1 MEPIILTAAITGAET
16 TRKDQPNLPITPQEQ
31 AQEAKACFEA
41 GARVVH
47 LHVREDDGSPTQRM
61 ERFKESISAI
71 RKAVPEMII
80 QISTGGAV
88 GEPFENRLA
97 PLALKPD
104 MGTLNAGTL
113 NFGNEIFINHPNDI
127 IRLAEAFKEYGVVPE
142 VEVYESGM
150 IDIVAKLIKQGA
162 IVHTPLHLQFV
173 LGVPGGMS
181 GKPKNLLYMMEHLK
195 EEIPTATWA
204 VAGIGRWHLPT
215 AMMALVSGGH
225 IRCGFEDNIFYHK
238 GIVADSN
245 AQLVARIARIA
256 KEIGRPIA
264 TPQQARDILALPN
277 VATDNLSVG
286 LSMADGTSATTKRV

>member
-1 MEPIILTAAITGAET
+1 MNELILTAAITGAET
-16 TRKDQPNLPITPQEQ
+16 TRKDQPNLPISPTEQ
-31 AQEAKACFEA
+31 AKEAKACFLA

-47 LHVREDDGSPTQRM
+47 LHVRDDEGNPTQSLD
-61 ERFKESISAI
+61 RFRDSINAI
-71 RKAVPEMII
+71 RDAVPEMII

-88 GEPFENRLA
+88 GEPFEKRLA

-113 NFGNEIFINHPNDI
+113 NFGDEIFVNHPQDI
-127 IRLAEAFKEYGVVPE
+127 VRLAEAFKEFGVVPE

-150 IDIVAKLIKQGA
+150 IDVVGKLVKKGI
-162 IVHTPLHLQFV
+162 ITHTPLHMQFV

-181 GKPKNLLYMMEHLK
+181 GKPKNLLYMQEHLA

-215 AMMALVSGGH
+215 AMLALVSGGH

-256 KEIGRPIA
+256 EEIGRPLA
-264 TPQQARDILALPN
+264 TPAQAREILALP
-277 VATDNLSVG
+277 AL
-286 LSMADGTSATTKRV
+286 

>member
-16 TRKDQPNLPITPQEQ
+16 TRKDQPNLPITPEEQ
-31 AQEAKACFEA
+31 AREAKACFEA
-41 GARVVH
+41 GARVIH
-47 LHVREDDGSPTQRM
+47 LHVREDDGSPTQRLQ
-61 ERFKESISAI
+61 RFKESIEAI
-71 RKAVPEMII
+71 RQAAPEVIV

-113 NFGNEIFINHPNDI
+113 NFGDEIFMNHPKDI

-150 IDIVAKLIKQGA
+150 IDVVAKLVKKEI
-162 IVHTPLHLQFV
+162 IVHHPLHIQFV

-181 GKPKNLLYMMEHLK
+181 GKPKNLLYMAEHLA
-195 EEIPTATWA
+195 EEIPSATWA

-215 AMMALVSGGH
+215 AMLAMVMGGH
-225 IRCGFEDNIFYHK
+225 IRCGFEDNIYYHK

-245 AQLVARIARIA
+245 AQLVARLARIA
-256 KEIGRPIA
+256 GEIGRPIA
-264 TPQQARDILALPN
+264 TPEQARAILALPN
-277 VATDNLSVG
+277 
-286 LSMADGTSATTKRV
+286 K

>member
-16 TRKDQPNLPITPQEQ
+16 TRKDQPNLPITPKEQ
-31 AQEAKACFEA
+31 AADAKACFAA

-47 LHVREDDGSPTQRM
+47 LHVREDDGSPTQRL
-61 ERFKESISAI
+61 ERFRDSINAI
-71 RKAVPEMII
+71 RDAVPEMII

-88 GEPFENRLA
+88 GEPFEKRLA
-97 PLALKPD
+97 PLSLKPD

-113 NFGNEIFINHPNDI
+113 NFGSDIFINHPQDI
-127 IRLAEAFKEYGVVPE
+127 IRLAEAFKDFGVVPE

-150 IDIVAKLIKQGA
+150 IDIVAKLVKQGN
-162 IVHTPLHLQFV
+162 IVHTPLHMQFV

-181 GKPKNLLYMMEHLK
+181 GKPKNLLYMTEHLK

-215 AMMALVSGGH
+215 AMVALVSGGH

-238 GIVADSN
+238 GIVAKSN
-245 AQLVARIARIA
+245 AELVARIARIA
-256 KEIGRPIA
+256 DEIGRPIA
-264 TPQQARDILALPN
+264 TPTQAREILALPQQ
-277 VATDNLSVG
+277 
-286 LSMADGTSATTKRV
+286 

>member
-31 AQEAKACFEA
+31 AKEAKACFDA

-47 LHVREDDGSPTQRM
+47 LHVREDDGKPTQRL
-61 ERFKESISAI
+61 ERFRDSISAI
-71 RKAVPEMII
+71 RDAVPEMII

-88 GEPFENRLA
+88 GEPFEKRLA
-97 PLALKPD
+97 PLSLKPD

-113 NFGNEIFINHPNDI
+113 NFGNDIFVNHPLDI

-150 IDIVAKLIKQGA
+150 IDIVAKLVKQGV
-162 IVHTPLHLQFV
+162 IVHTPLHMQFV

-181 GKPKNLLYMMEHLK
+181 GKPKNLLYMAEHLA
-195 EEIPTATWA
+195 EEIPSATWA
-204 VAGIGRWHLPT
+204 VAGIGRWHIPT
-215 AMMALVSGGH
+215 AMIALVAGGH

-238 GIVADSN
+238 GLIAESN
-245 AQLVARIARIA
+245 AQLVGRIARIA
-256 KEIGRPIA
+256 EEIGRPIA
-264 TPQQARDILALPN
+264 TPSQAREILALP
-277 VATDNLSVG
+277 
-286 LSMADGTSATTKRV
+286 KQ